1 MMLSKEQIISKML
14 ADEYGAK
21 ILSAT
26 FTKPLPVQEISRAC
40 DIPIAV
46 AYRRVMQMEEAG
58 LLKANSVDERK
69 RGRKVKYY
77 SCNVSAINFSFKDGH
92 FHIEIDWLKELGSR
106 AEYYVLK

>member
-1 MMLSKEQIISKML
+1 MSKEQVISKML

-21 ILSAT
+21 ILSVT
-26 FTKPLPVQEISRAC
+26 FTKSQPVQEISKAC

-58 LLKANSVDERK
+58 LLRAELVDERK

-77 SCNVSAINFSFKDGH
+77 KCNVSTINFCFKDGR
-92 FHIEIDWLKELGSR
+92 FNIEIDWLKESQA
-106 AEYYVLK
+106 AEALMVQKSV

>member
-21 ILSAT
+21 ILSVT
-26 FTKPLPVQEISRAC
+26 FQRPSPVQEISRAC

-46 AYRRVMQMEEAG
+46 AYRRVTQMEEAG
-58 LLKANSVDERK
+58 LLKAEIVDEKK

-77 SCNVSAINFSFKDGH
+77 SCNVSAINFAFKDGT
-92 FHIEIDWLKELGSR
+92 FSIEIDWLKESQLAMTR
-106 AEYYVLK
+106 Q